1 MKPEVIR
8 EFVCEYAGSRGIKT
22 RIVPIHGGLEN
33 FGTARVEVCQPS
45 HAVRSFVVKLVA
57 QNAAREVHVY
67 RALDRLRSNV
77 STPKLLGWRD
87 AGRDGM
93 YMFLEW
99 VAPSDPWPW
108 KDVEATGLVIEQL
121 ALVHACKTGDFVEAL
136 QSWDYDRELL
146 DSAEATVEL
155 YRAAFF
161 NGLRPGNRP
170 MLRPLE
176 RVTRALPVIRRA
188 LAAFIGA
195 TVLHGDAHTGN
206 AII

>member
-1 MKPEVIR
+1 
-8 EFVCEYAGSRGIKT
+8 
-22 RIVPIHGGLEN
+22 
-33 FGTARVEVCQPS
+33 
-45 HAVRSFVVKLVA
+45 
-57 QNAAREVHVY
+57 
-67 RALDRLRSNV
+67 
-77 STPKLLGWRD
+77 
-87 AGRDGM
+87 
-93 YMFLEW
+93 
-99 VAPSDPWPW
+99 
-108 KDVEATGLVIEQL
+108 VEATGLVIEQL
-121 ALVHACKTGDFVEAL
+121 ALVHACKTSDFVEAL

-146 DSAEATVEL
+146 DSAESTVEL

-206 AII
+206 AIIRRSGESNQAVLHRSRSLSFSAQMRIQSAPSTFGPSRLFMR